1 MKHEVIGTLLALL
14 YGAGWLTILLV
25 LAHKSTPGVLALGVV
40 FFIVNTAMVAR
51 GR

>member
-1 MKHEVIGTLLALL
+1 MKREVIGTLLALL

-25 LAHKSTPGVLALGVV
+25 LAHKSTPEVLALGMV
-40 FFIVNTAMVAR
+40 FCGVNTVMIAR